1 MTAITPNPFSPFAD
15 ADPEYRHLLAVPA
28 IFGMEPGAGTLYPT
42 GCDRLAVV
50 PERITETKPSADL
63 PDGLC
68 PLCVAVMR
76 TGHPLEDSRGAVP
89 CRECSTTTRHDG
101 LCALCRQELHDE
113 WWPNR
118 DDPRAL
124 RNDDAEV

>member
-76 TGHPLEDSRGAVP
+76 TGHPLEDSRGA
-89 CRECSTTTRHDG
+89 CRAASARPRPGTTGCAPGRRPAVRDLWRPEAST
-101 LCALCRQELHDE
+101 A
-113 WWPNR
+113 
-118 DDPRAL
+118 
-124 RNDDAEV
+124 